1 MEDLNMQP
9 VTEETI
15 KKAEA
20 RLQKYKQGKQ
30 MLDQRLISNEQWW
43 KMRHWVHH
51 GTERIR
57 GDLFHSDLGQIKDRN
72 RRTGRVLE
80 PGEVERIGRH

>member
-1 MEDLNMQP
+1 MEDLNMKP

-30 MLDQRLISNEQWW
+30 MLDQRLISNEQCW
-43 KMRHWVHH
+43 M
-51 GTERIR
+51 
-57 GDLFHSDLGQIKDRN
+57 KD
-72 RRTGRVLE
+72 
-80 PGEVERIGRH
+80 